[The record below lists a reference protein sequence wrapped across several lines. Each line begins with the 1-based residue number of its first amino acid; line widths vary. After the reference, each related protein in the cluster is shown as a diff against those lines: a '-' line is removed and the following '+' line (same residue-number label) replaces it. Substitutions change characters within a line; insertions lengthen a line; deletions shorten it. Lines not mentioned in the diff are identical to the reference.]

1 VYFFFFPPMKNVLL
15 RLVADTCLCP
25 GVETRIIQ
33 QVIVDHEDL
42 AWITYDLTRTASGP
56 PTAEVLSVQ
65 SDTRLHVAPPLPTTS
80 VPESTPL
87 LSLNTWHSVTSYSP
101 TTYTPYVPR
110 SQQEHLTLFSPFSSF
125 SSSSS
130 GNPQYTHYASSVL
143 FS

>member
-1 VYFFFFPPMKNVLL
+1 VCFFFSPMKNVLL